1 MLPEMVSFYLLILVY
16 YDSSHLAYTHIVQ
29 NRQYLCSIRTPEFKN
44 FAIIKEIEFPILMAP
59 LNFQNFLWLFLI
71 PRKFT

>member
-29 NRQYLCSIRTPEFKN
+29 NRQYLCSIRIPEFKN
-44 FAIIKEIEFPILMAP
+44 FAIIKEIEFPNSYGTSKFSKFLMAVSYSP
-59 LNFQNFLWLFLI
+59 
-71 PRKFT
+71 